1 MRTEYFKSFNS
12 MYAFIYFTYEFPYS
26 IFDYLSQFI
35 NKNSS
40 ICFEGSFPLP
50 AVQFIH
56 LKDDSVEGD
65 GVLPVTLDSEAEA
78 PLHVLHQPQLCV
90 LP

>member
-1 MRTEYFKSFNS
+1 MRIEYFKSLNS
-12 MYAFIYFTYEFPYS
+12 MHAFIYFTYEFPYS
-26 IFDYLSQFI
+26 IFDDLSQFI

-40 ICFEGSFPLP
+40 KCFEGSFPLP
-50 AVQFIH
+50 VLHFIH

-65 GVLPVTLDSEAEA
+65 GVLPVALDSEAEA
-78 PLHVLHQPQLCV
+78 PLHVLHQPQLRV